1 MAALVQVLGTLAVLV
16 TLSGSYRLFSFF
28 FDDPLFSGLVAAAVT
43 VAFMI
48 AFPVVTTA
56 LGLAVLV
63 APFVVAYRYRDRLPS
78 TPALPALPAL
88 PDLSGLFDGGLSSS
102 TGETGGQRCPN
113 CGAKNDQLNRHCDD
127 CGALL
132 VGGDA

>member
-1 MAALVQVLGTLAVLV
+1 
-16 TLSGSYRLFSFF
+16 
-28 FDDPLFSGLVAAAVT
+28 
-43 VAFMI
+43 MI

-63 APFVVAYRYRDRLPS
+63 APLVVAYRYRDRLPS
-78 TPALPALPAL
+78 TPALP
-88 PDLSGLFDGGLSSS
+88 DLSGLFGGGLGSS

-113 CGAKNDQLNRHCDD
+113 CGATNDQLNRHCDD